1 MMKVK
6 EKAIKELENLNPNE
20 LMMVYELILS
30 FKGRQPKQRSKTD
43 LPIYRKVRN
52 ALKQCKG
59 ALSEDI
65 LAAREER
72 V

>member
-6 EKAIKELENLNPNE
+6 EETIKELENLNPND

-30 FKGRQPKQRSKTD
+30 FKGRKLKQRSKAN
-43 LPIYRKVRN
+43 LQIYKKVRDT
-52 ALKQCKG
+52 LKNCKDS
-59 ALSEDI
+59 LSEDI
-65 LAAREER
+65 LSAREER

>member
-6 EKAIKELENLNPNE
+6 AEIIKELENLNPNE

-30 FKGRQPKQRSKTD
+30 FKGRKPKQRSKTD

-59 ALSEDI
+59 SLSEDI

>member
-6 EKAIKELENLNPNE
+6 EETIKELENLNPNE

-30 FKGRQPKQRSKTD
+30 FKGRKTKQRSKTN
-43 LPIYRKVRN
+43 LPTYRKVRN

-59 ALSEDI
+59 SLSEDI

>member
-1 MMKVK
+1 MKVK
-6 EKAIKELENLNPNE
+6 EETIKELETLTPNE

-30 FKGRQPKQRSKTD
+30 FKGRKPKQRSKTN
-43 LPIYRKVRN
+43 LQTYTKVRN
-52 ALKQCKG
+52 ALKNCKG
-59 ALSEDI
+59 SLSEDI

>member
-6 EKAIKELENLNPNE
+6 EETIKELENLNPNE

-30 FKGRQPKQRSKTD
+30 FKGRKPKQRSKAN

-59 ALSEDI
+59 SLSEDI